1 MNNWQLEID
10 RSKYKFDRNSKGG
23 EGKRRGDEKGIC
35 VRFM

>member
-23 EGKRRGDEKGIC
+23 EGKREEMKRHLC
-35 VRFM
+35 RV